1 MTQIIFLRQTKHL
14 FKKKL
19 KTLLFLH
26 SQHIFFSEFGS
37 TAGND
42 VGIGGDGIDGEG
54 VDDDVCDDDIGAGG
68 DGGVL
73 GGGGE
78 DDCE

>member
-1 MTQIIFLRQTKHL
+1 M
-14 FKKKL
+14 
-19 KTLLFLH
+19 
-26 SQHIFFSEFGS
+26 EFGS
-37 TAGND
+37 TVGND

-54 VDDDVCDDDIGAGG
+54 VNVDVCDDAVGAGG